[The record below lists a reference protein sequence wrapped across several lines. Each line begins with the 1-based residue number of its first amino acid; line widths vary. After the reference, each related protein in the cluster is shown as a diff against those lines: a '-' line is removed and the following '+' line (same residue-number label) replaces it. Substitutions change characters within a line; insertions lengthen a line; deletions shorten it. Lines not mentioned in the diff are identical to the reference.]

1 MLGIG
6 PQTLSAMLAN
16 IRIGTNEHAEI
27 SQKWRHPADRLRR
40 HRPPITRAVRIGRH
54 FHHRP
59 RQEILEP
66 CGYTHRPRAPPAPPM
81 PPAQSLVHISLHPV
95 KPEI

>member
-66 CGYTHRPRAPPAPPM
+66 CGYADRSRARTAAAM
-81 PPAQSLVHISLHPV
+81 RRGESLVQIEVDRKSV
-95 KPEI
+95 G